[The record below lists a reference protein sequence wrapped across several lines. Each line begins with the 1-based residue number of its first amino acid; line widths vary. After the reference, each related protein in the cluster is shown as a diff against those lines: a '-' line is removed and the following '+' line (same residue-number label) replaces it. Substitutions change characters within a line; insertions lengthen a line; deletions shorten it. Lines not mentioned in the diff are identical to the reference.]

1 MYTAITILIIALA
14 VLSCGAAVM
23 FFRYTRKQSENEQY
37 ASELDAQE
45 KRLQKR
51 KNDLDRWQSTLN
63 AQLERQNEWD
73 DNRKHIYA
81 NFEVLDS
88 EEDKPTKKAISKSLS
103 SKIGYALRKEFP
115 DIQERHDEAKGGR
128 TVYSVDFYVT
138 PYGK

>member
-23 FFRYTRKQSENEQY
+23 FFRYARKQSENEQY

-115 DIQERHDEAKGGR
+115 EIQVRHDEAKGGR